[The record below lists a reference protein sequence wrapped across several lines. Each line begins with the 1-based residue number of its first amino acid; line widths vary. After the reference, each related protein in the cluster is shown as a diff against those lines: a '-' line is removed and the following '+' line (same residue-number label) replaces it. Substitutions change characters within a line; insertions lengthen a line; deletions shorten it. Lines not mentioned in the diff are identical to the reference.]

1 MGDMIFRIVDVINV
15 VFIISCTLGL
25 IFSAI
30 KGYKRGFYKSL
41 LRLGIRLVSIA
52 LAAILSKIFV
62 KMAFSSIVDKIIPLI
77 VEASENL
84 FDKSNIEPIIS
95 LTMAL
100 INPIV
105 YVILA
110 GVLELLLLIVYLIVK
125 RFLPKIEAPLLQ
137 SAGIGVNIVSWIVS
151 FVFISLPMMGYLNLG
166 LSSTTTMLAQGGSIG
181 EIEQLKEMKD
191 AEGTINYINDQFVFK
206 VTAKPSQAM
215 LGLFTGV
222 EYKGVSGKTYKTNAV
237 KELKGLQELSM
248 ELSDVLNLG
257 DSQEKPSMDTL
268 NSIVSALDYKGKN
281 SIYILKI
288 TLTDVL
294 VQASTKWKEGE
305 EYFNINIKE
314 MLEEE
319 GMGEDFFNL
328 VSGVFDKL
336 SKCNEQNMLKHLK
349 SIANL
354 AKAVMDTMDLMED
367 TANYISNLSSGTATS
382 ASLGDNVVKMNN
394 IGANLDDINRETYYN
409 LQKNFV
415 KESGGEIYFAGIILE
430 ELQKNHSQSTY
441 NAQLEAVNE
450 SLLNLFYLIEQT
462 DSTQLQNKVNALID
476 KVIVKDSVFYNSIL
490 KAKQINSNNAEKI
503 EFEISQSKYSLLD
516 YAISEKKASCTQEQ
530 KDVLDAFKQLFVV
543 V

>member
-1 MGDMIFRIVDVINV
+1 
-15 VFIISCTLGL
+15 
-25 IFSAI
+25 
-30 KGYKRGFYKSL
+30 
-41 LRLGIRLVSIA
+41 
-52 LAAILSKIFV
+52 
-62 KMAFSSIVDKIIPLI
+62 
-77 VEASENL
+77 
-84 FDKSNIEPIIS
+84 
-95 LTMAL
+95 
-100 INPIV
+100 
-105 YVILA
+105 
-110 GVLELLLLIVYLIVK
+110 
-125 RFLPKIEAPLLQ
+125 
-137 SAGIGVNIVSWIVS
+137 
-151 FVFISLPMMGYLNLG
+151 MMGYLNLG